1 MQNISTPAISRRDGS
16 LTPGASDSSYM
27 NEGNNRVGGGF
38 EKKYHFHDRNV
49 IKKNKIERHNT
60 LIGN

>member
-16 LTPGASDSSYM
+16 ITPAASDSSFL
-27 NEGNNRVGGGF
+27 NEGNNRMGGF
-38 EKKYHFHDRNV
+38 EKKYSFHDRNV
-49 IKKNKIERHNT
+49 IKKSKIERHNT